1 MNLSRFEE
9 NEVGLKRLTRLS
21 QNGFV
26 LILGASESH
35 ELLSHLIRSP
45 IHLFVQ
51 FLSDLWATRL
61 ASTTASSC
69 RVISDCGLDS

>member
-9 NEVGLKRLTRLS
+9 NEVGFILLTLLS

-26 LILGASESH
+26 LILDASESH
-35 ELLSHLIRSP
+35 ELLSRPIRSP

-51 FLSDLWATRL
+51 FLCDLWATRL